1 MKHYQIRQSITDRSS
16 ISVDLYLKD
25 IAKYPLLTDDE
36 EKVVV
41 ERIKLGDDE
50 AADLL
55 IKSNLRFVVSI
66 AKQYQGKGIELA
78 DLISCGNIGLLKAA
92 TRFHDSYGCKF
103 LSYAVWWIRDQ
114 ILKEIQING
123 KVIRVP
129 SGKVVL
135 LNRINKFIN
144 DFEQENQRPPSIKEL
159 SDSLDISEEEIS
171 DTFKYG
177 NIMSVSDTVTNSDG
191 ETESIFETLY
201 TEEGNTDSEIK
212 REDANSSIIDILK
225 SNLSKIEYDVVSK
238 IFGLEGSELALDVIG
253 EQHGITK
260 ERVRQIKDKAI
271 IKLRK
276 CPEVY
281 QLNKYLG

>member
-238 IFGLEGSELALDVIG
+238 IFGLEGNELALDVIG